1 MNTFTTVPVIVMKKN
16 AVLINI
22 GRGPTVDEQAMIK
35 ALLQNKIKGAAL
47 DVFDQEP
54 LPQGHPFYSM
64 ENVLLSPHCADH
76 TPDWLDDAMRFFL
89 SQLEKFWR
97 GENLLNVVDKRLG
110 Y

>member
-1 MNTFTTVPVIVMKKN
+1 
-16 AVLINI
+16 VLSENRI
-22 GRGPTVDEQAMIK
+22 R
-35 ALLQNKIKGAAL
+35 GAAL

-76 TPDWLDDAMRFFL
+76 TSDWLDNSMRFFL
-89 SQLEKFWR
+89 TQLDKFRR
-97 GENLLNVVDKRLG
+97 GVPLLNVVDKRSG